1 MIEFGLSR
9 CASRIVTH
17 LCMERILRRA
27 GRPRADRRTH
37 TIGKTR
43 GVAGYLN
50 GSNETVDAVRLN
62 DGFHEPAL
70 WAQVASRAARCRVV
84 A

>member
-9 CASRIVTH
+9 CVSRIVTVAD
-17 LCMERILRRA
+17 LRMERILRGA

-37 TIGKTR
+37 TIGNTP

-62 DGFHEPAL
+62 DGFHEPVL
-70 WAQVASRAARCRVV
+70 WAPVACRAA
-84 A
+84 